1 MCSQF
6 MFFPSYIYIVVSNWL
21 MESLDQLFFVS
32 LWNVHIVQLH
42 TESRAVH
49 NNNLKHTISVVQVN
63 KMLATVS

>member
-6 MFFPSYIYIVVSNWL
+6 MFFFPSYFYIIVSNWL
-21 MESLDQLFFVS
+21 MESVDQLFFVS

-49 NNNLKHTISVVQVN
+49 NKQSEAYYFSCASESVTNV
-63 KMLATVS
+63 A